1 MTNQEFAAVVQRFR
15 RGHGGQFGGLAFE
28 CLLLCSEEPRTVPQL
43 EELTGCSR
51 GRLNHAIRSLTPWF
65 DKETGVVVLPKCHLL
80 QRRRVVNGRGH
91 RIYITAKG
99 QEMLSATAQMIPI
112 VQT

>member
-1 MTNQEFAAVVQRFR
+1 MGEAMTNQEFAAVVQRFR

-65 DKETGVVVLPKCHLL
+65 DKGEGVVVLPKLHLL

-91 RIYITAKG
+91 RIYVTAKG
-99 QEMLSATAQMIPI
+99 RELLSAKG
-112 VQT
+112 

>member
-1 MTNQEFAAVVQRFR
+1 MTNQDFAAVVQRFR

-65 DKETGVVVLPKCHLL
+65 DKGKGVVVLPKCHLL
-80 QRRRVVNGRGH
+80 QRRRIVNGRGH
-91 RIYITAKG
+91 RIHITAEGEKL
-99 QEMLSATAQMIPI
+99 LSATA
-112 VQT
+112 